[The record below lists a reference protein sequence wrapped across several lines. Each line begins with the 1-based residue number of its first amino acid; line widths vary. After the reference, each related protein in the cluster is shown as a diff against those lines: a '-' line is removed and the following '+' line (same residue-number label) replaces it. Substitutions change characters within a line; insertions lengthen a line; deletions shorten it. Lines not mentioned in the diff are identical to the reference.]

1 MEIMKI
7 LHINSYYAKSYFYKN
22 LFEEQLQKSLEIK
35 VYIPVSNEFLNNNFN
50 YGEYAKLSYC
60 YKDWERLIFPFKH
73 NKILK
78 DINKKFD
85 CSNFD
90 VYHAHSWFS
99 NGYIAYKL
107 NEKYKI
113 PYIVAIRN
121 TDINIF
127 YKYMICL
134 RNLGHKILNN
144 ASKVIFISSAY
155 QKRVLNDLL
164 PQNIAEI
171 IYDKCMI
178 IPNGVD
184 RFWIDNQY
192 SKNNLP
198 LYSNIKILYVG
209 NIDKNKNLLTTCKA
223 IELLLKDGVKVEYTI
238 VGRVQNSKIYQKILS
253 KKYVTYLGEKN
264 KLELLN
270 IYRENNIFIMPSR
283 TETFG
288 LVYVEAIS
296 QGLPVIY
303 SKGEGFDGWFS
314 DGEVGYG
321 IHCQDYIGL
330 YEQIKNIM
338 LHNIKITPNSIKQ
351 FSWEVINEKYM
362 SIYNEIL
369 LGVYDENNSTQNF
382 GK

>member
-1 MEIMKI
+1 MKI

-35 VYIPVSNEFLNNNFN
+35 VYIPVSNKFLNNNFD
-50 YGEYAKLSYC
+50 YGKYAKLSHC
-60 YKDWERLIFPFKH
+60 YKDWERIVFPFKH

-85 CSNFD
+85 CRNFD

-121 TDINIF
+121 TDINVF

-134 RNLGHKILNN
+134 HNLGYKILNN
-144 ASKVIFISSAY
+144 ASKIIFISPAY
-155 QKRVLNDLL
+155 KSRVLNELL
-164 PQNIAEI
+164 PRNITER
-171 IYDKCMI
+171 IYDKCVI
-178 IPNGVD
+178 IPNGVNH
-184 RFWIDNQY
+184 FWIENQY
-192 SKNNLP
+192 SKKNLP
-198 LYSNIKILYVG
+198 LSSNIKILYVG

-223 IELLLKDGVKVEYTI
+223 IELLLKDGVEVEYTV
-238 VGRVQNSKIYQKILS
+238 VGKVKNFKIYQELLS
-253 KKYVTYLGEKN
+253 KNYVNYLGEKSN
-264 KLELLN
+264 RELLN
-270 IYRENNIFIMPSR
+270 IYRENNIFIMPSK

-303 SKGEGFDGWFS
+303 SKGEGFDGWFR

-330 YEQIKNIM
+330 YERIKNIM
-338 LHNIKITPNSIKQ
+338 LDNIIIVPNSVKQ
-351 FSWEVINEKYM
+351 FSWKVINEKYM
-362 SIYNEIL
+362 CIYNEIL
-369 LGVYDENNSTQNF
+369 SGVC
-382 GK
+382 K

>member
-1 MEIMKI
+1 MKI

-144 ASKVIFISSAY
+144 ASKVIFISPAY

-303 SKGEGFDGWFS
+303 SKGEGFDGWFR

>member
-78 DINKKFD
+78 DIKKKFD

-144 ASKVIFISSAY
+144 ASKVIFISPAY

>member
-144 ASKVIFISSAY
+144 ASKVIFISPAY

-321 IHCQDYIGL
+321 RHCQDYIGL

>member
-1 MEIMKI
+1 MKI

-144 ASKVIFISSAY
+144 ASKVIFISPAY

-223 IELLLKDGVKVEYTI
+223 IELLLKDGVKVEYTS

>member
-1 MEIMKI
+1 MKI

-127 YKYMICL
+127 YKYMIWL

>member
-1 MEIMKI
+1 
-7 LHINSYYAKSYFYKN
+7 
-22 LFEEQLQKSLEIK
+22 
-35 VYIPVSNEFLNNNFN
+35 
-50 YGEYAKLSYC
+50 
-60 YKDWERLIFPFKH
+60 
-73 NKILK
+73 
-78 DINKKFD
+78 
-85 CSNFD
+85 
-90 VYHAHSWFS
+90 
-99 NGYIAYKL
+99 
-107 NEKYKI
+107 
-113 PYIVAIRN
+113 
-121 TDINIF
+121 
-127 YKYMICL
+127 MICL

-144 ASKVIFISSAY
+144 ASKVIFISPAY
-155 QKRVLNDLL
+155 QKRDLNDLL
-164 PQNIAEI
+164 PRNIAEI

-178 IPNGVD
+178 IPNGVN